1 MVVDRVKKIF
11 LESNQIS
18 ELIAH
23 HPDDS
28 STVEV
33 TGLVGSARAFAV
45 ASVFEKLDKNIL
57 CLLPTQSEALD
68 FYQDLIIL
76 CDEKA
81 VQFYPA
87 HDRQVWSEVGPLSAD
102 VGRKMRVLRG
112 LFETT
117 EKIFVSSPQALMEK
131 VANPEKALDNKI
143 SLEAGLLINFAGL
156 IEKLVGYGYVREDRV
171 DRPGEMSV
179 RGGIIDVFL
188 FEYENPFRVEFFGDE
203 IESIREF
210 NVETQRSIQRCTILE
225 IYPLSIAGPFGP
237 FDEQPIEALPFDCNF
252 LDWIKPDTIIFSI
265 DPPLIAKEFEDYEKQ
280 VSVRLESFI
289 EEHSLDDLP
298 FFNYYSSI
306 QVIEKR
312 IAGFPGINVKSFSQT
327 GKRVVH
333 FNTISNGQFGGNL
346 GLFKKEMDKDISL
359 LGSGAKGLFALL
371 CDSEAQENRI
381 RELFQQ
387 EGIATD
393 LKIETANLSSGFQW
407 TDQNLSIYTNRE
419 IYGRVR
425 PARRDKLE
433 SRSIAL
439 RELAKIN
446 IGDFVVHTDYGVG
459 IYRGLKKIKAYGKK
473 RECLKIE
480 YQDGDMLYVPLEKM
494 DLVQKY
500 SSKEGVVPHLSKLG
514 TAAWEKLKKRTKE
527 NVKEVAKK
535 LIKLYAVRRMRPGCA
550 FSKDS
555 IWQKEL
561 EASFQ
566 YEETIDQFAAIN
578 DVKNDMEKSRPM
590 DRLICGDVGFGK
602 TEVAIRASFKAIND
616 GKQVA
621 VLVPTTILA
630 QQHFTTFSERLSR
643 FPIKIEMLSR
653 FKSKKEQSEIVNKL
667 STGEIDLIIG
677 THRILS
683 KDINFSNLGL
693 LIIDEE
699 QKFGV
704 MHKEK
709 LKLIKESVDTLSL
722 SATPIPRTMHMSL
735 MGAKD
740 LSIINSPPT
749 NRIPI
754 KTEICRFD
762 KEFLREVILQE
773 IDRGG
778 QVFFVHNRVQSIY
791 GIANVLR
798 EILPEITISVAHGQM
813 KSHDLEKIMMS
824 FTNGKIQCL
833 VSTMIIES
841 GIDMPRANTLI
852 VNRADRFGLS
862 QLYQL
867 RGRVGRS
874 DQQAFAYFL
883 IPPVKKLTRT
893 AIKRL
898 QTIQEL
904 THFGSGYK
912 VAMRDLE
919 IRGTGN
925 IFGASQSG
933 FVDALGYDLYTKI
946 IEETIQGLKEELNML
961 PAAEKNAV
969 PEVDSKIEISV
980 DAFLP
985 DDYVRSGSERVDIYR
1000 RLVESKSEK
1009 GILELQTE
1017 VEDRF
1022 GKMPEAAQNLFDY
1035 VLAKRLAKMAKVEKL
1050 SFKENRIEGK
1060 FAKEWI
1066 PAGEQFRPWLGRIIQ
1081 SAGDK
1086 IELKQDEN
1094 DLFFTLKFNHK
1105 EEGISTAKK
1114 FLQSII

>member
-1 MVVDRVKKIF
+1 MIINRVKNIF
-11 LESNQIS
+11 IESNQVK
-18 ELIAH
+18 ELIARLET
-23 HPDDS
+23 S
-28 STVEV
+28 SKVEA
-33 TGLVGSARAFAV
+33 TSLMGSARAFAIS
-45 ASVFEKLDKNIL
+45 SVFSKLDKNIL
-57 CLLPTQSEALD
+57 CVLPTQSDALD
-68 FYQDLIIL
+68 FYQDLNIL
-76 CDEKA
+76 SDEQT
-81 VQFYPA
+81 VEFYPA
-87 HDRQVWSEVGPLSAD
+87 HERQMWSEVGPLSAD
-102 VGRKMRVLRG
+102 VGRKIRVLQS
-112 LFETT
+112 LFQNDK
-117 EKIFVSSPQALMEK
+117 KILVSSPQALIEK
-131 VANPEKALDNKI
+131 IANPKKAVENKI
-143 SLEAGLLINFAGL
+143 DLRVGGEIRFDEL
-156 IEKLVGYGYVREDRV
+156 IEKLVCYGYVREDRV
-171 DRPGEMSV
+171 ERPGEVSV
-179 RGGIIDVFL
+179 HGGIIDVFL
-188 FEYENPFRVEFFGDE
+188 FEYENPFRVEFFSDE

-210 NVETQRSIQRCTILE
+210 NVESQRSMQQCKSLD

-237 FDEQPIEALPFDCNF
+237 FDEQPIETLPFDCTF
-252 LDWIKPDTIIFSI
+252 LDWLKPDTIICSME
-265 DPPLIAKEFEDYEKQ
+265 PQLISREGEDYEEF
-280 VSVRLESFI
+280 VSIRLESFV
-289 EEHSLDDLP
+289 EEHSLDDHP
-298 FFNYYSSI
+298 FTNFYSSF
-306 QVIEKR
+306 QVIENKL
-312 IAGFPGINVKSFSQT
+312 AQFSGINVTNFSET
-327 GKRVVH
+327 TNRAVH
-333 FNTISNGQFGGNL
+333 FSTISSGQFGGNL
-346 GLFKKEMDKDISL
+346 ALFKKEMEKDIAL
-359 LGSGAKGLFALL
+359 FGGSTQGLFALF

-381 RELFQQ
+381 RDLFEQ
-387 EGIATD
+387 EGITD
-393 LKIETANLSSGFQW
+393 ELKIETANLSSGFGW
-407 TDQNLSIYTNRE
+407 ADQRLVIYTNRE
-419 IYGRVR
+419 IYSRLRLVK
-425 PARRDKLE
+425 RDKLE
-433 SRSIAL
+433 SRTIAL
-439 RELAKIN
+439 RELAKIS
-446 IGDFVVHTDYGVG
+446 IRDFVVHTDYGVG
-459 IYRGLKKIKAYGKK
+459 IYRGLKRIKAYGKD

-514 TAAWEKLKKRTKE
+514 TAAWEKLKKRTKD

-535 LIKLYAVRRMRPGCA
+535 LIKLYAVRKMKPGYS

-590 DRLICGDVGFGK
+590 DRLICGDVGYGK

-630 QQHFTTFSERLSR
+630 QQHFATFSERLSQ

-653 FKSKKEQSEIVNKL
+653 FKSKKEQGEIVGKL

-683 KDINFSNLGL
+683 KDINFKNLGL
-693 LIIDEE
+693 LVVDEE

-709 LKLIKESVDTLSL
+709 LKLLKESVDTLSL

-735 MGAKD
+735 MGAMD

-754 KTEICRFD
+754 KTEVCRFD
-762 KEFLREVILQE
+762 KELLREVILQE

-798 EILPEITISVAHGQM
+798 EIVPEISISVAHGQM
-813 KSHDLEKIMMS
+813 KSHDLEKIMVS
-824 FTNGKIQCL
+824 FTSGKIQCL

-874 DQQAFAYFL
+874 GQQAYAYFL

-925 IFGASQSG
+925 IFGAAQSG

-946 IEETIQGLKEELNML
+946 IEEAIQDLKAELNME
-961 PAAEKNAV
+961 PPREKIEAA
-969 PEVDSKIEISV
+969 EVDSKIEMSV

-985 DDYVRSGSERVDIYR
+985 AGYINSGSERVDIYK
-1000 RLVESKSEK
+1000 RLIETKSEK
-1009 GILELQTE
+1009 EILDLKDE

-1022 GKMPEAAQNLFDY
+1022 GKMPDQAQNLFDY
-1035 VLAKRLAKMAKVEKL
+1035 ILTKRLARMAKVEKL
-1050 SFKENRIEGK
+1050 SFKDNQIVGK
-1060 FAKEWI
+1060 FAAEWI
-1066 PAGEQFRPWLGRIIQ
+1066 PAGEQFSPWLGRIVQ
-1081 SAGDK
+1081 NAGEK
-1086 IELKQDEN
+1086 IELKQVSN
-1094 DLFFTLKFNHK
+1094 DLLFTLKFDDK
-1105 EEGISTAKK
+1105 DEGISAAKK

>member
-1 MVVDRVKKIF
+1 MIVDRVKKIF
-11 LESNQIS
+11 FESHQVN
-18 ELIAH
+18 ELMTRLDG
-23 HPDDS
+23 PS
-28 STVEV
+28 NVEV
-33 TGLVGSARAFAV
+33 TGLVGSARAFALV
-45 ASVFEKLDKNIL
+45 SVFDKLDKNIF
-57 CLLPTQSEALD
+57 CLLPTQNDALD
-68 FYQDLIIL
+68 FYQDLNIL
-76 CDEKA
+76 SDEQTVA
-81 VQFYPA
+81 FYPA
-87 HDRQVWSEVGPLSAD
+87 YERQMWSEVGPLSAD
-102 VGRKMRVLRG
+102 VGRKIRVLRS
-112 LFETT
+112 LFQNDK
-117 EKIFVSSPQALMEK
+117 KILVSSPQALMEK
-131 VANPEKALDNKI
+131 IAHPQKAIEHKI
-143 SLEAGLLINFAGL
+143 DLKAGRIAQFDEL
-156 IEKLVGYGYVREDRV
+156 IEILVSYGYVRENRV

-179 RGGIIDVFL
+179 RGGIVDVFL
-188 FEYENPFRVEFFGDE
+188 FEYENPFRIEFFGDE

-210 NVETQRSIQRCTILE
+210 NVETQRSIQQWSSLE
-225 IYPLSIAGPFGP
+225 IYPLTIAGPFGP
-237 FDEQPIEALPFDCNF
+237 FDEQPIEALPFESTF
-252 LDWIKPDTIIFSI
+252 LDWIKSDTIICLME
-265 DPPLIAKEFEDYEKQ
+265 PQLISREGEDYEEY

-289 EEHSLDDLP
+289 EEHSLEQQP
-298 FFNYYSSI
+298 FSDFYATF
-306 QVIEKR
+306 QVIENKLVQ
-312 IAGFPGINVKSFSQT
+312 FSGINVTGFSET
-327 GKRVVH
+327 KNRAVH
-333 FNTISNGQFGGNL
+333 FNTMSNGQFGGNL
-346 GLFKKEMDKDISL
+346 SLFKKEMENDVALFGNNTPSL
-359 LGSGAKGLFALL
+359 LALF
-371 CDSEAQENRI
+371 CDSQAQENRL
-381 RELFQQ
+381 RELFKQ
-387 EGIATD
+387 EGIADD

-407 TDQNLSIYTNRE
+407 IDRQLIVYTNRE
-419 IYGRVR
+419 IYSRVR
-425 PARRDKLE
+425 LVKRDKLE
-433 SRSIAL
+433 SRTIAL

-446 IGDFVVHTDYGVG
+446 LGDFVVHIDYGVG
-459 IYRGLKKIKAYGKK
+459 IYRGLKKIKAYGKD

-514 TAAWEKLKKRTKE
+514 TAAWEKLKKRTKD

-535 LIKLYAVRRMRPGCA
+535 LIKLYAVRKMRSGYS

-566 YEETIDQFAAIN
+566 FEETIDQFAAIN
-578 DVKNDMEKSRPM
+578 DVKKDMEKPRPM

-630 QQHFTTFSERLSR
+630 QQHFATFSQRLSQ
-643 FPIKIEMLSR
+643 FPVKIEMLSR

-667 STGEIDLIIG
+667 SLGEIDLIIG

-683 KDINFSNLGL
+683 KDINFMNLGL
-693 LIIDEE
+693 LIVDEE

-709 LKLIKESVDTLSL
+709 LKLLKESVDTLSL

-754 KTEICRFD
+754 KTEVCRFD
-762 KEFLREVILQE
+762 KELLRDVILKE
-773 IDRGG
+773 VDRGG

-798 EILPEITISVAHGQM
+798 EMVPEISISVAHGQM
-813 KSHDLEKIMMS
+813 KSHDLEKIMLS
-824 FTNGKIQCL
+824 FTSGKIQCL

-883 IPPVKKLTRT
+883 IPPMKKLTHT

-898 QTIQEL
+898 QTLQEL

-925 IFGASQSG
+925 IFGAAQSG

-946 IEETIQGLKEELNML
+946 INEAIQDLKEELNL
-961 PAAEKNAV
+961 EPTAEKMETA
-969 PEVDSKIEISV
+969 EVDSKIEINV

-985 DDYVRSGSERVDIYR
+985 ANYVNTGSERVDLYR
-1000 RLVESKSEK
+1000 RLIESKSEK
-1009 GILELQTE
+1009 EIQELQDE

-1022 GKMPEAAQNLFDY
+1022 GKMPKEAQNLFDY
-1035 VLAKRLAKMAKVEKL
+1035 VLTKRLAKMAKVEKL
-1050 SFKENRIEGK
+1050 SFNDNQIVGK

-1066 PAGEQFRPWLGRIIQ
+1066 PAGEQFRPWLGRIVR
-1081 SAGDK
+1081 SAGEK
-1086 IELKQDEN
+1086 IELQQVDN
-1094 DLFFTLKFNHK
+1094 DLLFTLNFNHK
-1105 EEGISTAKK
+1105 EEGISMAKK
-1114 FLQSII
+1114 FLQTII